1 METTVT
7 LLGSAQ
13 PNHLEVVVEEHVTSV
28 VKKVILLV
36 SVPSQVQVMV
46 AEHATN
52 VERKAISLASALALA
67 VEVVVAEHATNVEKK
82 VILPVSVPVQA
93 AEAVVVAEH
102 ATNVVRKATLPESAP
117 LVVEVEEAAVV
128 QDATSVEK
136 KDTLLGNVLTMK
148 GKTVSAKNNSMK
160 NSV

>member
-36 SVPSQVQVMV
+36 SVPSQVQVM

-148 GKTVSAKNNSMK
+148 GKTVSAKNNSIK